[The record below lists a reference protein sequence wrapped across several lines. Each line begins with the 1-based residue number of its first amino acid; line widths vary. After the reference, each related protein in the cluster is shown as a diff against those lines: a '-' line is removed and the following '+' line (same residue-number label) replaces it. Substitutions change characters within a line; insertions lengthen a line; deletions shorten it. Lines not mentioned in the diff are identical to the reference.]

1 MCTWVDVLNF
11 KYRDLK
17 MFLLELGSELQN
29 LIKKFE
35 SVLKKNKMQTSFPRS
50 GIFPQSGTHRVIGV
64 SDHIG

>member
-1 MCTWVDVLNF
+1 
-11 KYRDLK
+11 
-17 MFLLELGSELQN
+17 MFVLELGSELQN
-29 LIKKFE
+29 SIKKFE